1 MKDEK
6 TVDLILSV
14 LLLLFKSYHNY
25 ELFTDLTNSQKS
37 LLLSCTKMSRRS
49 VYEQALTLIL
59 ISILRTDDVGWF
71 VLEAFTDSILRNY
84 KTVSSSTQILI
95 SPSH

>member
-1 MKDEK
+1 MLFRYIGMKDEK

-25 ELFTDLTNSQKS
+25 ALFTDLTDSQKS
-37 LLLSCTKMSRRS
+37 LLLSCTKMKRRS

-71 VLEAFTDSILRNY
+71 ELEAFTAFVKIKRGTAKLSLF
-84 KTVSSSTQILI
+84 
-95 SPSH
+95 